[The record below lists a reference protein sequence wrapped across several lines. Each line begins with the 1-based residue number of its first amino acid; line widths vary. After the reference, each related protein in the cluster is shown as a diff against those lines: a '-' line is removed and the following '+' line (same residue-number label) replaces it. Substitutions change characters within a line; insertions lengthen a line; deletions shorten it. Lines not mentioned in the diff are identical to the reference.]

1 MQEPDIDLGS
11 PLLLDELTPAYFQ
24 HKKNRREMARAEA
37 RARGRERRHARYL
50 RKKTITDTLF
60 SKVWPM
66 NDTMKSVLLT
76 MCVIILVVATFS
88 YFWLFL
94 TLHSLEAWRA
104 IF

>member
-1 MQEPDIDLGS
+1 
-11 PLLLDELTPAYFQ
+11 
-24 HKKNRREMARAEA
+24 
-37 RARGRERRHARYL
+37 
-50 RKKTITDTLF
+50 
-60 SKVWPM
+60 VWPM